1 MLIALALDFVPNGTE
16 RAVEHAEQAKGVLV
30 LKLAE
35 LEQAPE
41 ADRDDKVKREIDD
54 IKGLLGDVDMKV
66 RPRSP
71 SRSRTL
77 LLALHSR

>member
-71 SRSRTL
+71 SRTL
-77 LLALHSR
+77 LLALDSR